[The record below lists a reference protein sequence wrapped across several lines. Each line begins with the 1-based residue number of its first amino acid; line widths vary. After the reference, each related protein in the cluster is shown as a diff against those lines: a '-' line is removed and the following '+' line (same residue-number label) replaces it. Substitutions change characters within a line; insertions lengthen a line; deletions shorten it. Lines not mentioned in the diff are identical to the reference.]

1 MLNIC
6 QVSLSGNI
14 LTILKNIENFKKY
27 YPGFKLYIICPTK
40 EKKIFKKKIK
50 YKHCKHLQS
59 LHSTENY

>member
-14 LTILKNIENFKKY
+14 PTILKNIENFKKY

-40 EKKIFKKKIK
+40 EKKIFKKKNK
-50 YKHCKHLQS
+50 V
-59 LHSTENY
+59 